1 MHEALVRA
9 DAAVT
14 ILFLGSLFAAVLLR
28 RDRTLRPYAWSVA
41 TVLSVIVLGL
51 DWAVGAGNLALGFDG
66 FAVTIM
72 ILCVRWAIKKNRE
85 EANS

>member
-1 MHEALVRA
+1 M
-9 DAAVT
+9 
-14 ILFLGSLFAAVLLR
+14 
-28 RDRTLRPYAWSVA
+28 
-41 TVLSVIVLGL
+41 IVLGL